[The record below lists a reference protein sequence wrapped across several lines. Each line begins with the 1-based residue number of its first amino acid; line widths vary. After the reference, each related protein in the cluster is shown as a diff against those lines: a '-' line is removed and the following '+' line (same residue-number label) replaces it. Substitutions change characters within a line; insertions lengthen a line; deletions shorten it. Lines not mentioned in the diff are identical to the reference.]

1 MIKKVFLNIKELF
14 LNFNTG
20 MIAFLIHRVTG
31 VALVAYLVLHIYT
44 ISPYRQGAAAFDA
57 SVGKYDN
64 LFGHFMEYFLLCAVL
79 FHLLNGI
86 RLTISDFFNLSR
98 FQEKMFVWCV
108 VIFIVIAFYSIVV
121 FFPEFV

>member
-1 MIKKVFLNIKELF
+1 MIKKMFLNIKELF

-20 MIAFLIHRVTG
+20 MISFLIHRVTG
-31 VALVAYLVLHIYT
+31 VALAAYLVLHIIT
-44 ISPYRQGAAAFDA
+44 ISPYREGAAAFDA

-64 LFGHFMEYFLLCAVL
+64 LFGHFMEYFLLLAVL

-108 VIFIVIAFYSIVV
+108 IIFMVISFYSIVV
-121 FFPEFV
+121 FFPELV